1 MKPLN
6 RIGASAALLAFV
18 GGAAL
23 LNVQSKAEDKG
34 LQEKCYGIALAGKND
49 CAAVSGVHSC
59 AGQSKTD
66 KDPTEFKDV
75 PKGTCTK
82 LGGSLHA
89 AHR

>member
-23 LNVQSKAEDKG
+23 FSAQSNAEDKG
-34 LQEKCYGIALAGKND
+34 SQEKCYGIALAGKND
-49 CAAVSGVHSC
+49 CASVTGAHSC

-66 KDPTEFKDV
+66 KDSTEFKYV
-75 PKGTCTK
+75 PKGTCEK
-82 LGGSLHA
+82 LGGKLTA
-89 AHR
+89 FRK